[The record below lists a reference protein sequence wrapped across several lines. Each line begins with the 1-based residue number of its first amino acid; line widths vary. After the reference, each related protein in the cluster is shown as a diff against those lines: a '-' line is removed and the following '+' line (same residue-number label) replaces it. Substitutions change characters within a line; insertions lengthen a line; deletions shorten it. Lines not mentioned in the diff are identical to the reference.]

1 MSMMSSPLYVK
12 PVATGAI
19 AAALDKYV
27 LLQPDMK
34 KSLYFGGSVALGS
47 VAATLAA
54 PLVPNVV
61 PIDMGDAFDGK
72 TLTARVVEV
81 GLSTG
86 SSWAINKY
94 LLKNEVSR
102 EDWTKR
108 VGVIAASSFLGE
120 YVSDYMT
127 GQPLSYFK

>member
-47 VAATLAA
+47 VAATLTA

-61 PIDMGDAFDGK
+61 PIEMDGIDGK
-72 TLTARVVEV
+72 TLTGRVVEV

>member
-47 VAATLAA
+47 VAATLTA

-61 PIDMGDAFDGK
+61 PIEMDGVDGK
-72 TLTARVVEV
+72 TLTGRVVEV

>member
-1 MSMMSSPLYVK
+1 MMKNPLYVK

-19 AAALDKYV
+19 AAAMDKYV
-27 LLQPDMK
+27 LMQPDMK
-34 KSLYFGGSVALGS
+34 KSLYFGGAVAVGS

-54 PLVPNVV
+54 PMVPNVI
-61 PIDMGDAFDGK
+61 PIDMGDSIDGK
-72 TLTARVVEV
+72 TLSGRVMEV
-81 GLSTG
+81 ALATG
-86 SSWAINKY
+86 SSWAVNKY

-120 YVSDYMT
+120 YVSDYLV
-127 GQPLSYFK
+127 GEPLSYFK